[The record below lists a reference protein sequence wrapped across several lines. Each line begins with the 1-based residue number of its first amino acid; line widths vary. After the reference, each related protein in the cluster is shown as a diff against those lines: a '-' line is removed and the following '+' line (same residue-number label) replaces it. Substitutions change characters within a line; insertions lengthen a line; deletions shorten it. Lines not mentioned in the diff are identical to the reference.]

1 MYFAFIGDM
10 QQQQQQQQEAFNE
23 QTEEDGT
30 VMQSSFLYRKYTQ
43 KYF

>member
-10 QQQQQQQQEAFNE
+10 QQQQQQQEAFNE

-30 VMQSSFLYRKYTQ
+30 VMQSSFLYTHINTSKSP
-43 KYF
+43 